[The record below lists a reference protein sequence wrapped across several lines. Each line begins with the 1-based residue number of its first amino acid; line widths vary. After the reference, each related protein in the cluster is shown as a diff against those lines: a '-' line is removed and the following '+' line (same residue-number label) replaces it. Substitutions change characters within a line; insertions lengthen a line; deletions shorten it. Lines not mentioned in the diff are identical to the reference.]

1 MSARRGSDLRIL
13 IVVLAFLTLTA
24 GCSTRSGVAEFIT
37 YKSVFDDSAAVSTSI
52 IDQLAASERAIGR
65 YARLGGNTSAGKRF
79 VVADAAYFS
88 EQADPPLAAHY
99 RKALDVISRYNT
111 IMLGYAT
118 GQGFDQ
124 LDAEIQALATESAKT
139 ADLVTGT
146 TKIAGQF
153 TPYLGLLHEFAKL
166 GLSAR
171 SRAVFRDKALLYHDD
186 IVSLIE
192 TMRDGA
198 PEVFDILADPIERD
212 ILNATISNAGTRELQ
227 AKHYK
232 MRILISDWV
241 VLMNRNIE
249 ALNAVTY
256 AIENPSLGPN
266 LSGTTA
272 SLLELQTTVSAVR
285 KRLAEINGG

>member
-1 MSARRGSDLRIL
+1 
-13 IVVLAFLTLTA
+13 V
-24 GCSTRSGVAEFIT
+24 T

-52 IDQLAASERAIGR
+52 IDQLAASERVIGR
-65 YARLGGNTSAGKRF
+65 YARLQGNTSAGKRF

-99 RKALDVISRYNT
+99 RKALDVIGRYNT

-139 ADLVTGT
+139 ADLIAGT
-146 TKIAGQF
+146 TKIAGRF
-153 TPYLGLLHEFAKL
+153 TPYLGLLQEFARL

-171 SRAVFRDKALLYHDD
+171 SREVFRDKALQYHDD

-212 ILNATISNAGTRELQ
+212 ILNATISNASTRELQ

-232 MRILISDWV
+232 MRILVSDWV

-249 ALNAVTY
+249 ALNAVTF
-256 AIENPSLGPN
+256 AIENPSLGAN

-272 SLLELQTTVSAVR
+272 SLMELQTTVSAVR
-285 KRLAEINGG
+285 RRLADINGG